1 VGNAV
6 SNTEMLQPAIAHDCR
21 YRRGGTG
28 RYAHHR
34 KLSSAEQARLL
45 RMRVGVSAWVGSTNL
60 GDELVFASLHAK
72 VAERGAKA
80 VAFSVAPDATLRDHR
95 VPAVR
100 RPRGLLELVKGMDA
114 LILGGGGL
122 LQDETSALN
131 LPYHLSPLVVARAR
145 RLPVAGIGL
154 GAGPLRRA
162 SSRRMVAAALRSMD
176 ITVRDVPSAELLAT
190 LDLQSTV
197 GADLAFGLAAPPV
210 PVGDS
215 VALCLRGWAGGGGA
229 VPVGWRRPAS
239 PGWFVAGA
247 AELVDQ
253 LVDETGLEV
262 RLIAFDPHR
271 DASLLREVAERS
283 QRGAEVVLPTLETVL
298 AEVASARVVVA
309 MRYHAAVAAAL
320 AGRPAVLIG
329 YSPKVSALAA
339 CLGRGAAL
347 VPWSETGLASVPAN
361 VSDVLDHGDAV
372 REAADR
378 LRVAEQ
384 VNDHALD
391 RLLERA
397 RTRARR
403 RSPTQG

>member
-1 VGNAV
+1 MGYAV
-6 SNTEMLQPAIAHDCR
+6 SNTEMLQPAIAHECR

-28 RYAHHR
+28 RYAHSR
-34 KLSSAEQARLL
+34 KLSRAEQARL
-45 RMRVGVSAWVGSTNL
+45 RCMRVGVAAWVGSTNL
-60 GDELVFASLHAK
+60 GDELVFTSLHAK
-72 VAERGAKA
+72 LAERGAEA
-80 VAFSVAPDATLRDHR
+80 VAFSVAPAATLRDHH
-95 VPAVR
+95 VPAVGR
-100 RPRGLLELVKGMDA
+100 AHGLLEVLRGMDA

-131 LPYHLSPLVVARAR
+131 LPYHLSPLLVARAR
-145 RLPVAGIGL
+145 RIPVAGIGL

-162 SSRRMVAAALRSMD
+162 SSRRLVAAALRGVPV
-176 ITVRDVPSAELLAT
+176 TVRDLPSAALLET
-190 LDLQSTV
+190 LNLQSTV
-197 GADLAFGLAAPPV
+197 GADLAFGLAPPSV
-210 PVGDS
+210 PADDS

-229 VPVGWRRPAS
+229 VPVGWRRPES
-239 PGWFVAGA
+239 PSWFVTGA
-247 AELVDQ
+247 AELVDR
-253 LVDETGLEV
+253 LVDETGLKV

-271 DASLLREVAERS
+271 DATLLREIAERS
-283 QRGAEVVLPTLETVL
+283 QRGAEVVLPTVDTVL
-298 AEVASARVVVA
+298 TEVASARVVVA
-309 MRYHAAVAAAL
+309 MRYHAGVAAAL

-347 VPWSETGLASVPAN
+347 VPWSATGLASVAAN
-361 VSDVLDHGDAV
+361 VSEVVDHSEAV

-397 RTRARR
+397 RPRARR
-403 RSPTQG
+403 RSRTQG